1 MICAKIVLNLLFICV
16 LINCVYLRKS
26 QIRNVLSTQRNDL
39 IIYFFINEFLMFFT
53 EILLADEEEQLVNG
67 LNIVLDECNENRFG
81 IKNDEDGLH
90 RQ

>member
-1 MICAKIVLNLLFICV
+1 
-16 LINCVYLRKS
+16 
-26 QIRNVLSTQRNDL
+26 
-39 IIYFFINEFLMFFT
+39 MFFT